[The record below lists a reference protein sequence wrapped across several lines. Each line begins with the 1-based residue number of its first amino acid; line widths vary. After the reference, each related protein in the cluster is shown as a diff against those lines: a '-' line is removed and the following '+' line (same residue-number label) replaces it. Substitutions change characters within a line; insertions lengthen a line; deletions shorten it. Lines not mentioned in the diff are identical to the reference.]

1 MSPISAPD
9 LAPLLLP
16 RAATAPAAEFTGQ
29 PSTSTSAP
37 TAPRKNGST
46 PPLVLDQPTDAPWAD
61 PRPDLLG
68 DRQRWWLVLQAA
80 HGLGADVF
88 GALYVLRQCGARL
101 EIAGPPDWSLH
112 PDGPTPTW
120 KITRGEELSEAEY
133 ADYRQRYLVPHRAAI
148 AQLLNAQAA
157 AGLAHT
163 TGKTPEKHPRPDAGA
178 ARFTGHSP
186 AAAPTATAPRKD
198 RPDLTAQ
205 PALLAIGSERGDL

>member
-1 MSPISAPD
+1 MSTPTAT
-9 LAPLLLP
+9 LPLPGVP
-16 RAATAPAAEFTGQ
+16 RTDATPPAEFTGQ
-29 PSTSTSAP
+29 PSAISTAP
-37 TAPRKNGST
+37 AAPRKNGAT

-80 HGLGADVF
+80 YGLDLNLF

-101 EIAGPPDWSLH
+101 EIASPPDWSLQ
-112 PDGPTPTW
+112 PDGPAPTW

-163 TGKTPEKHPRPDAGA
+163 TGKNPEKHPRPDAGQ
-178 ARFTGHSP
+178 ARFTGHSE
-186 AAAPTATAPRKD
+186 AAASASAAPRKSTAD
-198 RPDLTAQ
+198 PTAQ

>member
-16 RAATAPAAEFTGQ
+16 RTDAAPTAEFTGQ

-37 TAPRKNGST
+37 AAPRKNGAT

-80 HGLGADVF
+80 YGLDLNLF

-101 EIAGPPDWSLH
+101 EIASPPDWSLQ
-112 PDGPTPTW
+112 PDGPAPTW
-120 KITRGEELSEAEY
+120 KIIRGEELSEAEY
-133 ADYRQRYLVPHRAAI
+133 ADYRQRYLLPHRAALS
-148 AQLLNAQAA
+148 QLLNAPAA
-157 AGLAHT
+157 AGLAH
-163 TGKTPEKHPRPDAGA
+163 GPEKDRHSAT
-178 ARFTGHSP
+178 FTGHSQ
-186 AAAPTATAPRKD
+186 ATPSTSAAPRKST
-198 RPDLTAQ
+198 PDPAAQ